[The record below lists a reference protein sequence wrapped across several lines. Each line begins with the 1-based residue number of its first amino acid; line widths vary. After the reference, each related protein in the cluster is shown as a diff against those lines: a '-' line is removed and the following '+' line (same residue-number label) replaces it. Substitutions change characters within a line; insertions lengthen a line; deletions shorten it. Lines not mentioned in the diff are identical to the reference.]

1 MLLSHTDPANPGL
14 SRGSPGAVASH
25 TATAGPSPLRAN
37 GLLGVLCVS
46 FCLSFPRPAL
56 LHRRADQLLNQWF
69 DARSREWYEKAT
81 FLVLGDRGRALALFI
96 SVQKKHGTR
105 VETRGHEAR
114 KSRRLHF
121 SPGQIPPGFQ
131 PQQHSPSPA
140 LSLQSPRSFG
150 NPSSTSTD
158 GTATWLHRPSHH
170 DGYLLLRRA
179 YLQVG
184 RIFAWLLAPTSL
196 PDDNLETAATASDQ
210 HASKKKTIFV
220 LLSPSELNARHF
232 PSGHNVADQS
242 TLLGPI
248 IADAHSMTILRR
260 GASKSGCAARLL
272 NALNAFFQASGGKCS
287 SLTQLV
293 VAIPSSGARS
303 AELVMGSRGLYRH
316 HYYRLRGK
324 AYCAL
329 GISSPSGR
337 RTPDECRPASSL
349 AAVNP
354 ASPAEWSTLHDFLF
368 FLLSDGEGIGAPHSA
383 GFLGTEA

>member
-1 MLLSHTDPANPGL
+1 MRDPANGTKKPRFWSL
-14 SRGSPGAVASH
+14 EIA
-25 TATAGPSPLRAN
+25 AGPSPFLY
-37 GLLGVLCVS
+37 
-46 FCLSFPRPAL
+46 LS
-56 LHRRADQLLNQWF
+56 RRSMGPE
-69 DARSREWYEKAT
+69 SRLE
-81 FLVLGDRGRALALFI
+81 
-96 SVQKKHGTR
+96 
-105 VETRGHEAR
+105 

-196 PDDNLETAATASDQ
+196 PDDNIETAATASDQ
-210 HASKKKTIFV
+210 HASKTKTIFV

-232 PSGHNVADQS
+232 PSGHYVADQS

-316 HYYRLRGK
+316 TTTGFGGKPGLLRTRHLESQRTADTRRVSSSQQPCGSQPRL
-324 AYCAL
+324 
-329 GISSPSGR
+329 SG
-337 RTPDECRPASSL
+337 
-349 AAVNP
+349 
-354 ASPAEWSTLHDFLF
+354 
-368 FLLSDGEGIGAPHSA
+368 
-383 GFLGTEA
+383 

>member
-1 MLLSHTDPANPGL
+1 MRDPANGTKKPRFWSLEIG
-14 SRGSPGAVASH
+14 
-25 TATAGPSPLRAN
+25 AGPSPFLYLSRRSM
-37 GLLGVLCVS
+37 GPESRLEDTKRGSQEDYISRRVRSRLVS
-46 FCLSFPRPAL
+46 SRNNIHPRRPCLSS
-56 LHRRADQLLNQWF
+56 LHD
-69 DARSREWYEKAT
+69 
-81 FLVLGDRGRALALFI
+81 
-96 SVQKKHGTR
+96 
-105 VETRGHEAR
+105 
-114 KSRRLHF
+114 
-121 SPGQIPPGFQ
+121 P
-131 PQQHSPSPA
+131 
-140 LSLQSPRSFG
+140 
-150 NPSSTSTD
+150 PSSTSTD

>member
-1 MLLSHTDPANPGL
+1 MVTLATCCKRSAACRQSRHARVRRRRHLHTSVPELGATVLLSHTDPANPGL
-14 SRGSPGAVASH
+14 SRGSPGAVVSH
-25 TATAGPSPLRAN
+25 TATDGPSPLRAN

-46 FCLSFPRPAL
+46 FALSFPRPAL
-56 LHRRADQLLNQWF
+56 LHRQADQLLNQWF

-184 RIFAWLLAPTSL
+184 RIFAWLLAPSSL

-232 PSGHNVADQS
+232 PSGHYVADQS
-242 TLLGPI
+242 TLLGPL

-260 GASKSGCAARLL
+260 GRPNQAALLGCSTL
-272 NALNAFFQASGGKCS
+272 S
-287 SLTQLV
+287 T
-293 VAIPSSGARS
+293 PSS
-303 AELVMGSRGLYRH
+303 
-316 HYYRLRGK
+316 RLPG
-324 AYCAL
+324 
-329 GISSPSGR
+329 
-337 RTPDECRPASSL
+337 EN
-349 AAVNP
+349 V
-354 ASPAEWSTLHDFLF
+354 
-368 FLLSDGEGIGAPHSA
+368 LL
-383 GFLGTEA
+383 

>member
-14 SRGSPGAVASH
+14 SRGSPGAVVSH

-46 FCLSFPRPAL
+46 FGLSFPRPAL

-150 NPSSTSTD
+150 
-158 GTATWLHRPSHH
+158 TATWLHRPSHH

-232 PSGHNVADQS
+232 PSGHYVADQS
-242 TLLGPI
+242 TLLGPL

-316 HYYRLRGK
+316 HYYRLWGK
-324 AYCAL
+324 AKLIA
-329 GISSPSGR
+329 
-337 RTPDECRPASSL
+337 
-349 AAVNP
+349 
-354 ASPAEWSTLHDFLF
+354 
-368 FLLSDGEGIGAPHSA
+368 HSA
-383 GFLGTEA
+383 SRVPADGGHPTSVVQPAALRQSTPPLRLSGLLCMIFFFSYCRTERV

>member
-1 MLLSHTDPANPGL
+1 M
-14 SRGSPGAVASH
+14 
-25 TATAGPSPLRAN
+25 
-37 GLLGVLCVS
+37 
-46 FCLSFPRPAL
+46 
-56 LHRRADQLLNQWF
+56 NQWF

-232 PSGHNVADQS
+232 PSGHYVADQS

-260 GASKSGCAARLL
+260 GASKSGCAAQRSQRLL
-272 NALNAFFQASGGKCS
+272 PGFRGKMFFSDAIGRGDP
-287 SLTQLV
+287 V
-293 VAIPSSGARS
+293 VGCES

-316 HYYRLRGK
+316 HYYRLWGK
-324 AYCAL
+324 ARLIA
-329 GISSPSGR
+329 
-337 RTPDECRPASSL
+337 
-349 AAVNP
+349 
-354 ASPAEWSTLHDFLF
+354 
-368 FLLSDGEGIGAPHSA
+368 HSA
-383 GFLGTEA
+383 SRVPADGGHPTSVVQPAAFRQSTPPLRLSGLLCMIFFFSYCRTERV

>member
-1 MLLSHTDPANPGL
+1 MRDPANGTKKPRFWSLEIG
-14 SRGSPGAVASH
+14 
-25 TATAGPSPLRAN
+25 AGPSPFLYLSRRSM
-37 GLLGVLCVS
+37 GPESRLEDTKRGSQEDYISRRVRSRLVS
-46 FCLSFPRPAL
+46 SRNNIHPRRPCLSS
-56 LHRRADQLLNQWF
+56 LHDP
-69 DARSREWYEKAT
+69 SAT
-81 FLVLGDRGRALALFI
+81 
-96 SVQKKHGTR
+96 
-105 VETRGHEAR
+105 
-114 KSRRLHF
+114 
-121 SPGQIPPGFQ
+121 
-131 PQQHSPSPA
+131 
-140 LSLQSPRSFG
+140 
-150 NPSSTSTD
+150 PSSTSTD
-158 GTATWLHRPSHH
+158 GTATWLHRPNHH

-210 HASKKKTIFV
+210 HASKKKPIFV

-232 PSGHNVADQS
+232 PSGHYVADQS

-316 HYYRLRGK
+316 HYYRLWGK
-324 AYCAL
+324 ARLIA
-329 GISSPSGR
+329 
-337 RTPDECRPASSL
+337 
-349 AAVNP
+349 
-354 ASPAEWSTLHDFLF
+354 
-368 FLLSDGEGIGAPHSA
+368 HSA
-383 GFLGTEA
+383 SRVPADGGHPTSVVQPAALRQSTPPLRLSGLLCMIFFFSYCRTERV